1 MSKISATCKCE
12 ALAEE
17 ARQFLLD
24 NKYSDLVMKEDSVNG
39 VSERVYLADI
49 MAEFTKTFFSKV
61 DLDSPSTQQ
70 YFLIDQKI
78 P

>member
-17 ARQFLLD
+17 AHQFLLD
-24 NKYSDLVMKEDSVNG
+24 NKYSDLVMREDSVNG

-49 MAEFTKTFFSKV
+49 MAEFSF
-61 DLDSPSTQQ
+61 TQNTTV
-70 YFLIDQKI
+70 
-78 P
+78 